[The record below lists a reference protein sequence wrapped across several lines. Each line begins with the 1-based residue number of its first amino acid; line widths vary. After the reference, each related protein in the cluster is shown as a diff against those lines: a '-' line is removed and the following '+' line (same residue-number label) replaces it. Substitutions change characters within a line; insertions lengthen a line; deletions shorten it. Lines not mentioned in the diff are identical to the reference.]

1 MVGFRVQVDGLPRRR
16 WWASAY
22 PLIGSKRFMC
32 FRRSGVIGVGSVKS
46 VDRRENKTNRNSN
59 YKNKKLPDKGEG
71 VLDVAADD
79 QNPRES
85 NRELLQ

>member
-1 MVGFRVQVDGLPRRR
+1 M
-16 WWASAY
+16 
-22 PLIGSKRFMC
+22 
-32 FRRSGVIGVGSVKS
+32 KS